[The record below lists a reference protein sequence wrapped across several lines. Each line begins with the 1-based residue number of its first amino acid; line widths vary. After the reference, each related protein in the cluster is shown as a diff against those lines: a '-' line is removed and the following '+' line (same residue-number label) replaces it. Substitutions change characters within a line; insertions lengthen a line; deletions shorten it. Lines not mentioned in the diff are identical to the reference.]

1 MYSSTRY
8 WLHFRLLGIRMAD
21 PPVDRVKRSS
31 VELWIGGTAVVV
43 LGVLCLLVLRPFV
56 SAALWAVILCF
67 TTWPLFLRLEALL
80 GGRRTLSALIA
91 TVLLTAIIVVPV
103 VILGATLT
111 DNVSSLIK
119 AGQKLILEG
128 PPSPPDWVASIPLIG
143 SHIADYWNYL
153 NESSSI
159 RLQELARLLPAAK
172 TIVVW
177 CGRAIA
183 AGIFQI
189 SLSLLIAFFF
199 YRDGHAA
206 ANQLRTALHQIAGE
220 AADRL
225 FELAGATIRAVV
237 YGVLGTA
244 LLQGVVA
251 ALGFAIAGVPGSV
264 SLGFVTFVMSFLPGG
279 PLIVAAPAAFWL
291 YREGS
296 MAWAVFMIAWGLM
309 VGMLDNVVK
318 PLLISRGGST
328 PMILVMLG
336 VLGGALAFGVIG
348 MFLGPTLVALGY
360 SLFEQWAESAG
371 GVRQS

>member
-1 MYSSTRY
+1 
-8 WLHFRLLGIRMAD
+8 MAD
-21 PPVDRVKRSS
+21 IPVDRDKRSPI
-31 VELWIGGTAVVV
+31 ELWIGGTAVVV
-43 LGVLCLLVLRPFV
+43 LAILCLLVLRPFI

-91 TVLLTAIIVVPV
+91 TLLLSAIIVGPV
-103 VILGATLT
+103 VILGATLA

-143 SHIADYWNYL
+143 SHVADYWNYL
-153 NESSSI
+153 NQGSSV
-159 RLQELARLLPAAK
+159 RLHELARLLPAAK
-172 TIVVW
+172 TIVLW
-177 CGRAIA
+177 GGSAIG

-189 SLSLLIAFFF
+189 ALSLLIAFFF

-206 ANQLRTALHQIAGE
+206 ATQLHAALRRIAGE
-220 AADRL
+220 RGGRL
-225 FELAGATIRAVV
+225 LDLAGATIRAVV

-251 ALGFAIAGVPGSV
+251 AIGFVIAGVPGAV
-264 SLGFVTFVMSFLPGG
+264 SLGFLTFVLSFLPGG
-279 PLIVAAPAAFWL
+279 PLIVATPAAFWL

-296 MAWAVFMIAWGLM
+296 LGWAIFIMAWGLM
-309 VGMLDNVVK
+309 VIMLENVVK

-360 SLFEQWAESAG
+360 SLFEQWALSEGDNQITSPPFRSG
-371 GVRQS
+371 

>member
-1 MYSSTRY
+1 
-8 WLHFRLLGIRMAD
+8 MAD
-21 PPVDRVKRSS
+21 TPVYRARRSPFD
-31 VELWIGGTAVVV
+31 LWIGGTAIVV
-43 LGVLCLLVLRPFV
+43 LGFLCLLVLRPFV

-67 TTWPLFLRLEALL
+67 TTWPLFLRLEVLL
-80 GGRRTLSALIA
+80 GGRRTLAALIA
-91 TVLLTAIIVVPV
+91 TLLLAAVIVVPV
-103 VILGATLT
+103 LILGATLT

-128 PPSPPDWVASIPLIG
+128 PPSPPDWVANIPLVG
-143 SHIADYWNYL
+143 SRIADYWNYL
-153 NESSSI
+153 NESSAV

-172 TIVVW
+172 TVALWGGSALATGV
-177 CGRAIA
+177 
-183 AGIFQI
+183 FQI
-189 SLSLLIAFFF
+189 ALSLLIAFFF
-199 YRDGHAA
+199 YRDGQAA
-206 ANQLRTALHQIAGE
+206 ANQLHTAFHRIAGE
-220 AADRL
+220 RGDPL
-225 FELAGATIRAVV
+225 LELAGATIRAVV

-251 ALGFAIAGVPGSV
+251 AIGFAIAGVPGSV
-264 SLGFVTFVMSFLPGG
+264 SLGFATFVLSFLPGG

-296 MAWAVFMIAWGLM
+296 TGWAIFILAWGLM

-360 SLFEQWAESAG
+360 SLLEQWAESASSVG
-371 GVRQS
+371 QS